1 MFFLLFQR
9 DTASAAD
16 RIFAQI
22 TIKLGIN
29 EPFTAIRGTR
39 ANKVGD
45 GDVGFLRVCL
55 LVLELINLGLD
66 LFYLFFCLGEE
77 FV

>member
-39 ANKVGD
+39 ANKAGD
-45 GDVGFLRVCL
+45 DCSFGCARL
-55 LVLELINLGLD
+55 LVLESINVGLD
-66 LFYLFFCLGEE
+66 LFCSFFCLGEE
-77 FV
+77 DG